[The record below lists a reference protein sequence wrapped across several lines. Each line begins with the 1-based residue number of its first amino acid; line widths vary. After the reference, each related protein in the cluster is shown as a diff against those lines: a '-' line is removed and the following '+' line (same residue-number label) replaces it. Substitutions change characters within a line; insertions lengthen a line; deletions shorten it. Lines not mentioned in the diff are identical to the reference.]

1 MRKALLG
8 IAVLAGAAVAVFIA
22 AVLSVYYAQEKASR
36 AGYYTLH
43 NIDAERGIFS
53 ETGDFLG
60 EKGLYYN
67 KNGEPVTGVFKM
79 FYPFGRVVFTVEL
92 AEGKFNGEMRYYS
105 FGGVLRS
112 VSRYKAGRQDGETVL
127 YDKAGRKK
135 GEISY
140 ADGVM
145 HGAFK
150 MYYPDGSLRGVRIMD
165 AGRETGDFRAYNRDG
180 TLKVCGGS
188 LCEEG
193 DKTPNQ

>member
-53 ETGDFLG
+53 ETGDF
-60 EKGLYYN
+60 
-67 KNGEPVTGVFKM
+67 
-79 FYPFGRVVFTVEL
+79 RV
-92 AEGKFNGEMRYYS
+92 
-105 FGGVLRS
+105 
-112 VSRYKAGRQDGETVL
+112 
-127 YDKAGRKK
+127 
-135 GEISY
+135 
-140 ADGVM
+140 
-145 HGAFK
+145 
-150 MYYPDGSLRGVRIMD
+150 
-165 AGRETGDFRAYNRDG
+165 YNRDG

>member
-8 IAVLAGAAVAVFIA
+8 IAVLAGTAVAVFIA

-79 FYPFGRVVFTVEL
+79 FYPFGRLMFTVEL
-92 AEGKFNGEMRYYS
+92 AEGKLLLPKPSTAFWQVIANFN
-105 FGGVLRS
+105 FRS
-112 VSRYKAGRQDGETVL
+112 LFSR
-127 YDKAGRKK
+127 
-135 GEISY
+135 
-140 ADGVM
+140 
-145 HGAFK
+145 
-150 MYYPDGSLRGVRIMD
+150 
-165 AGRETGDFRAYNRDG
+165 
-180 TLKVCGGS
+180 
-188 LCEEG
+188 
-193 DKTPNQ
+193 

>member
-8 IAVLAGAAVAVFIA
+8 IAVLAGTAVAVFIA

-79 FYPFGRVVFTVEL
+79 FYPFGRLMFTVEL
-92 AEGKFNGEMRYYS
+92 AEGKLNGEMR
-105 FGGVLRS
+105 
-112 VSRYKAGRQDGETVL
+112 
-127 YDKAGRKK
+127 
-135 GEISY
+135 
-140 ADGVM
+140 
-145 HGAFK
+145 
-150 MYYPDGSLRGVRIMD
+150 
-165 AGRETGDFRAYNRDG
+165 
-180 TLKVCGGS
+180 
-188 LCEEG
+188 
-193 DKTPNQ
+193 

>member
-1 MRKALLG
+1 MIGKKAG
-8 IAVLAGAAVAVFIA
+8 IYFGVAVFAIAVGAAAVAFGY
-22 AVLSVYYAQEKASR
+22 LYGAQEKASR

-79 FYPFGRVVFTVEL
+79 FYPFGRLMFTVEL

-112 VSRYKAGRQDGETVL
+112 VSRYKAGRTAKLFCMMELG
-127 YDKAGRKK
+127 ARK
-135 GEISY
+135 ERFLMRT
-140 ADGVM
+140 A
-145 HGAFK
+145 
-150 MYYPDGSLRGVRIMD
+150 
-165 AGRETGDFRAYNRDG
+165 
-180 TLKVCGGS
+180 
-188 LCEEG
+188 
-193 DKTPNQ
+193 

>member
-1 MRKALLG
+1 M
-8 IAVLAGAAVAVFIA
+8 
-22 AVLSVYYAQEKASR
+22 
-36 AGYYTLH
+36 
-43 NIDAERGIFS
+43 
-53 ETGDFLG
+53 
-60 EKGLYYN
+60 
-67 KNGEPVTGVFKM
+67 FKM
-79 FYPFGRVVFTVEL
+79 FYPFGRLMFTVEL